1 MMTRMTI
8 EAVRNVTCSPSF
20 AVGILQLNGSKKKNT
35 QKCGD
40 RVKERN
46 SPKVVRRAVGRIASI
61 EELVSTESIDFK

>member
-1 MMTRMTI
+1 M
-8 EAVRNVTCSPSF
+8 EV
-20 AVGILQLNGSKKKNT
+20 KKKNT

-46 SPKVVRRAVGRIASI
+46 SPKVVRCAVGRIASI

>member
-20 AVGILQLNGSKKKNT
+20 AVGILQLNGSKKNT

-46 SPKVVRRAVGRIASI
+46 SPKVVRCAVGRIASI
-61 EELVSTESIDFK
+61 EELVSTDSFDFK